1 MKCADSNGHRRGACP
16 APSKRAGWKTER
28 VSELTALHQ
37 EKRMQIDTLSLH
49 LLRVTEL
56 PTDGADL
63 ICFPLVTRK
72 GSAQLCSDTLP
83 GRFSAAIS
91 LASWVRALT
100 GGCPRALEQEARG
113 PCRAWASLQLKAGRW
128 RPVNTTE
135 PGKAV
140 QQKRGEQKLWEE
152 EAGSR
157 SLKFT

>member
-1 MKCADSNGHRRGACP
+1 MEDGESLRIDST
-16 APSKRAGWKTER
+16 PSREAHANR
-28 VSELTALHQ
+28 Y
-37 EKRMQIDTLSLH
+37 TLPP

-56 PTDGADL
+56 PTDGADI

-83 GRFSAAIS
+83 GRFSAAGDISVAIS

-113 PCRAWASLQLKAGRW
+113 PWRARASLQLKAGRW

-140 QQKRGEQKLWEE
+140 RQERGEQKLWEE